1 MAVKKY
7 NEIVK
12 NTKNYIENIKNL
24 SQKDFEKFNIIYEQD
39 IDKLESNLLEI
50 KLRLDT
56 KRTNKLLE
64 SYMVAYKDL
73 KMIKLS
79 YLNNTSYLCNHIRD
93 SGDINPVNI
102 LPGPLKDYD
111 EVFNKKPNKDVIKNV
126 VQTNLEDCRIED
138 FSKCKS
144 RGKNKYSKD
153 EILQIYSKCFPN
165 KKIKKSLSIK
175 KMCNEIQTKYNELKD
190 SSSTRRIHKKE
201 SDMILK
207 KRKNPIKI
215 KQKKSKKCKMDNL
228 EKCKGRGKK
237 EDKYTR
243 DHIEK
248 VYEKCFGN
256 KPKKNESVKKMCIKI
271 KEYLNS

>member
-79 YLNNTSYLCNHIRD
+79 YLNTS
-93 SGDINPVNI
+93 S
-102 LPGPLKDYD
+102 
-111 EVFNKKPNKDVIKNV
+111 
-126 VQTNLEDCRIED
+126 
-138 FSKCKS
+138 
-144 RGKNKYSKD
+144 
-153 EILQIYSKCFPN
+153 
-165 KKIKKSLSIK
+165 
-175 KMCNEIQTKYNELKD
+175 
-190 SSSTRRIHKKE
+190 
-201 SDMILK
+201 
-207 KRKNPIKI
+207 
-215 KQKKSKKCKMDNL
+215 
-228 EKCKGRGKK
+228 
-237 EDKYTR
+237 
-243 DHIEK
+243 
-248 VYEKCFGN
+248 
-256 KPKKNESVKKMCIKI
+256 
-271 KEYLNS
+271 